1 MIAVVAAH
9 SGSILKNARFAQ
21 PGMPPGQGA
30 TGSVQEPFLTIS
42 ASINKV
48 WPLPGRVNAS
58 IPARARACALR
69 RRDLS
74 RSL

>member
-48 WPLPGRVNAS
+48 WPTPGRVNAP

>member
-21 PGMPPGQGA
+21 PGMVPGQGA

-42 ASINKV
+42 SSINKV
-48 WPLPGRVNAS
+48 WPTPGRVNAP
-58 IPARARACALR
+58 IPTRARACALR

-74 RSL
+74 RFL

>member
-21 PGMPPGQGA
+21 PGMVPGQGA

-42 ASINKV
+42 SSINKV
-48 WPLPGRVNAS
+48 WPTPGRVNAP

-74 RSL
+74 RFL